1 LAVLLFFISA
11 FLIFIAC
18 LVHPSSTKFTGPFSS
33 IRLAFIKAFLSISL
47 ISYLLVEVFSF
58 NNQLS
63 FTSISIAWGIV
74 ALGMGIFLWKKY
86 SNIHFQTISF
96 KTIEKK
102 YQWLLIFGFVFVLLP
117 LLLLSIFIP
126 PNNWDSL
133 AYHLPR
139 IEHWIQNKN
148 IYPYPTN
155 LIRQIITPPFSEYI
169 LLQLRLL
176 SGNDWFLNLLQY
188 CSLIGVLFIAT
199 QLFQFLKINYKGQIL
214 LCAVLISLPMLIFQS
229 TTTQTDLLSA
239 FYLFAFILSSY
250 LFVQENNKESFIY
263 SVIALSIGILTK
275 YTIAIFA
282 LPFILYIIYHVLR
295 QKNLSLL
302 LFSATSSVIFAA
314 IVLGPFLYRNYLS
327 FESLTGNEYFG
338 ASMSNSKISLAY
350 TISNS
355 IKNIADFISVPVNA
369 FNNLMLLFID
379 QIHLLIGI
387 TVNDKG
393 ANWNQMNFIVNN
405 HLNEDSAGSL
415 LHFII
420 FWGSLILLFRGKD
433 KKWVVLYIAGLLLT
447 FFIYSSIFRYSPW
460 NNRLFLPLTLLFMLA
475 SSYIFIKSIKNESLL
490 FTIAVF
496 FLIISL
502 FPVYMNR
509 AKPIIIDPFY
519 LKRVLSNSPKAA
531 EGIKTVFQKTREEN
545 YFVWTPFLQ
554 KQLDTLFGNIPPTT
568 NKINLSTEFDSHEYM
583 IWQNA
588 HKHLNHPFY
597 IGTAQGFKY
606 KPFTQNNPPASFY
619 NLSLVDSS
627 MHWKSIVY
635 NK

>member
-1 LAVLLFFISA
+1 MAVLLFFISA
-11 FLIFIAC
+11 FLIFIAY

-33 IRLAFIKAFLSISL
+33 IRLAFVKAFLSISL
-47 ISYLLVEVFSF
+47 ISYLLVEDLSF
-58 NNQLS
+58 NNHLS
-63 FTSISIAWGIV
+63 FTSVSIAWGLV
-74 ALGMGIFLWKKY
+74 AVGMSIFLWKNY
-86 SNIHFQTISF
+86 SNIHFSTISF
-96 KTIEKK
+96 KNIEKK
-102 YQWLLIFGFVFVLLP
+102 YQWLLIFGFVFVLFP

-199 QLFQFLKINYKGQIL
+199 QIFQFLKINYKGQIL
-214 LCAVLISLPMLIFQS
+214 LCYVLISIPMLIFQS

-239 FYLFAFILSSY
+239 FYLLAFIQFSY
-250 LFVQENNKESFIY
+250 LFVQDNNKSSFIY
-263 SVIALSIGILTK
+263 LMIALSIGILTK

-282 LPFILYIIYHVLR
+282 LPFILYIIYHVVK
-295 QKNLSLL
+295 QKKLSLL
-302 LFSATSSVIFAA
+302 LFAATSSVIIASIILA
-314 IVLGPFLYRNYLS
+314 PFLYRNYLS
-327 FESLTGNEYFG
+327 FDSLTGNEYFG
-338 ASMSNSKISLAY
+338 ASMSNAKISLAY

-355 IKNIADFISVPVNA
+355 LKNIADFISVPVNA
-369 FNNLMLLFID
+369 FNHLMLSFID
-379 QIHLLIGI
+379 KIHLLIGI

-393 ANWNQMNFIVNN
+393 ANWNEMNFIVNN

-420 FWGSLILLFRGKD
+420 FIISLVLLFRWKN
-433 KKWVVLYIAGLLLT
+433 KKWVALYIAGLLLS

-475 SSYIFIKSIKNESLL
+475 SSYIFIKSIKNKSLL
-490 FTIAVF
+490 FSIAVF
-496 FLIISL
+496 LLIISL

-509 AKPIIIDPFY
+509 AKPILIDPFY
-519 LKRVLSNSPKAA
+519 LKRVLSHSPKAA
-531 EGIKTVFQKTREEN
+531 EGSKTLFQKTREEN
-545 YFVWTPFLQ
+545 YFVWNPFLQ
-554 KQLDTLFGNIPPTT
+554 QQLDTLFGNIPPTA
-568 NKINLSTEFDSHEYM
+568 NKINLSTEFDSHEYI
-583 IWQNA
+583 IWQYAN
-588 HKHLNHPFY
+588 KHLDHPIY

-606 KPFTQNNPPASFY
+606 KPFIQNNPPASFY

-627 MHWKSIVY
+627 MYWKSIIY

>member
-1 LAVLLFFISA
+1 MAVFLFFISA
-11 FLIFIAC
+11 LLIFIDY
-18 LVHPSSTKFTGPFSS
+18 LVNPSTTKFTGPFSS

-63 FTSISIAWGIV
+63 FTSISISWGIV
-74 ALGMGIFLWKKY
+74 ALGMCIFLWKNN
-86 SNIHFQTISF
+86 SNIHFSTVSF

-102 YQWLLIFGFVFVLLP
+102 YQWLLIFGFVFVILP

-155 LIRQIITPPFSEYI
+155 LIRQIITPPFSEYV

-239 FYLFAFILSSY
+239 FYLLAFILFSY
-250 LFVQENNKESFIY
+250 LFIQDNNKASF
-263 SVIALSIGILTK
+263 VFLVMALSIGILTK

-282 LPFILYIIYHVLR
+282 LPFILYIIHHVVK
-295 QKNLSLL
+295 QKNLSLF
-302 LFSATSSVIFAA
+302 LFAATSSVIIAA
-314 IVLGPFLYRNYLS
+314 IVLGPFLYRNYLA
-327 FESLTGNEYFG
+327 FGSLTGNEYFV
-338 ASMSNSKISLAY
+338 ASMSNSKISFAY

-355 IKNIADFISVPVNA
+355 IKNIADFISVPVNT
-369 FNNLMLLFID
+369 FNYLMLLSIYK
-379 QIHLLIGI
+379 IHVLIGI
-387 TVNDKG
+387 SVNDKG
-393 ANWNQMNFIVNN
+393 ANWNEMNYIVNN

-420 FWGSLILLFRGKD
+420 FIVSLFLLFRWKD
-433 KKWVVLYIAGLLLT
+433 KKWVFLYIAGLLLT

-460 NNRLFLPLTLLFMLA
+460 NNRLFLPLTLLFMLV
-475 SSYIFIKSIKNESLL
+475 SSFILVKSIKRESVLFSISVALL
-490 FTIAVF
+490 
-496 FLIISL
+496 LLSL

-509 AKPIIIDPFY
+509 AKPILIDPFY
-519 LKRVLSNSPKAA
+519 LKRVLSHSPKAA
-531 EGIKTVFQKTREEN
+531 EGSKTIFQKTRVEN
-545 YFVWTPFLQ
+545 YYVWIPYLQ
-554 KQLDTLFGNIPPTT
+554 KQLDTVFENIPPTA

-583 IWQNA
+583 IWLYAQ
-588 HKHLNHPFY
+588 KHFNHPFY

-606 KPFTQNNPPASFY
+606 KPFNQNNPAASFY

>member
-1 LAVLLFFISA
+1 MAVLLFFISA
-11 FLIFIAC
+11 LLIFIAC

-47 ISYLLVEVFSF
+47 ISYLLVEVLSF

-74 ALGMGIFLWKKY
+74 ALGIGIFLWKNHT
-86 SNIHFQTISF
+86 NIHFQTISF
-96 KTIEKK
+96 KHIEKK

-139 IEHWIQNKN
+139 IEHWVQNKN

-169 LLQLRLL
+169 LLQLRIL

-188 CSLIGVLFIAT
+188 CSLIGVLFITT
-199 QLFQFLKINYKGQIL
+199 QLFKLLIINYKGQIL
-214 LCAVLISLPMLIFQS
+214 LCCVLISLPMLIFQS

-239 FYLFAFILSSY
+239 FYLLAFILFSY
-250 LFVQENNKESFIY
+250 LFIQDNNKASFLY
-263 SVIALSIGILTK
+263 LVIALSIGVLTK

-282 LPFILYIIYHVLR
+282 LPFILYIIYHVVK
-295 QKNLSLL
+295 QKSISLL
-302 LFSATSSVIFAA
+302 LFSITSSVIIATV
-314 IVLGPFLYRNYLS
+314 ILVPFLYRNYLS
-327 FESLTGNEYFG
+327 FGSLTGNEYFG
-338 ASMSNSKISLAY
+338 ASMSNAKITLGY

-369 FNNLMLLFID
+369 FNNLMLSLID
-379 QIHLLIGI
+379 QIHLLVGI
-387 TVNDKG
+387 SVNDKG
-393 ANWNQMNFIVNN
+393 ANWNEMNFIVNN

-420 FWGSLILLFRGKD
+420 FIVSLVLLFRWKD

-475 SSYIFIKSIKNESLL
+475 SSYIFFKTIKSEFLSFSIS
-490 FTIAVF
+490 VG

-519 LKRVLSNSPKAA
+519 LKRVLSHSPKAA
-531 EGIKTVFQKTREEN
+531 EGSKTIFQKTREEN

-554 KQLDTLFGNIPPTT
+554 KQLDTVFRKIPIDKNVIDLKTD
-568 NKINLSTEFDSHEYM
+568 FDSYEYI
-583 IWQNA
+583 IWLYA
-588 HKHLNHPFY
+588 RKHFSDNFY
-597 IGTAQGFKY
+597 IGSKIKIRYNFPSYNNLPYLSY
-606 KPFTQNNPPASFY
+606 KIQIT
-619 NLSLVDSS
+619 DSS
-627 MHWKSIVY
+627 FLWRV
-635 NK
+635 N

>member
-1 LAVLLFFISA
+1 MAVLLFFISA
-11 FLIFIAC
+11 LLIFITY
-18 LVHPSSTKFTGPFSS
+18 LVHPFSTKFTGPFSS

-58 NNQLS
+58 NNHLS
-63 FTSISIAWGIV
+63 YTSISISWGLV
-74 ALGMGIFLWKKY
+74 AFGMGIFLWKNHT
-86 SNIHFQTISF
+86 NIHFQTISL
-96 KTIEKK
+96 KAIEKK

-155 LIRQIITPPFSEYI
+155 LIRQIITPPFSEYV
-169 LLQLRLL
+169 LLQLRIL

-188 CSLIGVLFIAT
+188 CSLIGVLFIST

-239 FYLFAFILSSY
+239 FYLLAFILFSY
-250 LFVQENNKESFIY
+250 LFIQENNKASFVY
-263 SVIALSIGILTK
+263 LVIALSIGILTK

-282 LPFILYIIYHVLR
+282 LPFILYIIYHVVK

-302 LFSATSSVIFAA
+302 LFTATSSVVIAS
-314 IVLGPFLYRNYLS
+314 IILSPFLYRNYLS
-327 FESLTGNEYFG
+327 FASLTGNEYFG
-338 ASMSNSKISLAY
+338 ASMSNAKISLGYA
-350 TISNS
+350 ISNS

-369 FNNLMLLFID
+369 FNHLMLSFID
-379 QIHLLIGI
+379 KVHLLIGVS
-387 TVNDKG
+387 VNDKG
-393 ANWNQMNFIVNN
+393 ANWNDMRFVVNN

-420 FWGSLILLFRGKD
+420 FIVSVVLLFRIKD
-433 KKWVVLYIAGLLLT
+433 RKWVVLFIAALLST

-475 SSYIFIKSIKNESLL
+475 SNYIFIKSIKNESLL

-519 LKRVLSNSPKAA
+519 LKRVLSHSPKAA
-531 EGIKTVFQKTREEN
+531 EGSKTVFQKTREEN

-554 KQLDTLFGNIPPTT
+554 QQLDTLFGNIPPTA
-568 NKINLSTEFDSHEYM
+568 NKINLTTEFDSHEYM
-583 IWQNA
+583 IWQYA
-588 HKHLNHPFY
+588 KKHFNHPLY

-606 KPFTQNNPPASFY
+606 KPFIQNNPPPSFY